1 MIRSQHVTRTSAPR
15 AHAPGA
21 SVPWSRGVRRKPR
34 SEAIA
39 HSSDEHTALR
49 VVVGGVRGTRP
60 VGRSQVHRYGGD
72 TLSVLI
78 ESPARRVVLD
88 AGTGLY
94 RLVDELLR
102 HPRDRSL
109 DVFLSHLHLDHVIGL
124 PSLLRLQ
131 EDGWNVRVWLAG
143 GERARHVL
151 HGVVSPPLWPRGLTC
166 VDWRE
171 LPGSDGY
178 ALIAMDDIVVRTCPL
193 VHPDGSVAFR
203 IESGAAA
210 VVFVT
215 DFEWARTPDRGRA
228 ELISLCTDPAA
239 AELLLCEGQ
248 YTPVEARARRG
259 WGHST
264 WEDVVEIARLTGIEC
279 TRVIHHDPARDDDA
293 VTEIERAMQR
303 VHPAC
308 GMAMQGEIL
317 HVNPRSVNV
326 NVNVRHPSVAREYV
340 QWLIEHYH
348 NLTSLT
354 DVKAGSVIAMHAAIA
369 AGTFQGLSLMQGWS
383 HAEASAGRWVVVVV
397 VLAAAVYAYCA
408 VRSLQAAFAVVRP
421 RVRDHSGAGAVMFYQ
436 SVGRFADESDPGSE
450 WLESLERM
458 DAQAF
463 DASLA
468 ANAVAMARIVHEKV
482 EDCKK
487 AVSRLGW
494 ALAAWSVGAGLLV
507 LYAAL
512 R

>member
-1 MIRSQHVTRTSAPR
+1 M
-15 AHAPGA
+15 
-21 SVPWSRGVRRKPR
+21 
-34 SEAIA
+34 
-39 HSSDEHTALR
+39 
-49 VVVGGVRGTRP
+49 RGTRP
-60 VGRSQVHRYGGD
+60 VGGSQVHRYGGD

-78 ESPARRVVLD
+78 ESPARRAILD

-124 PSLLRLQ
+124 PALLRLQ
-131 EDGWNVRVWLAG
+131 EDEWNVRVWLAG
-143 GERARHVL
+143 GEQARHSL
-151 HGVVSPPLWPRGLTC
+151 EGVVSPPLWPRGLAC

-171 LPGSDGY
+171 IPGSDGY

-193 VHPDGSVAFR
+193 VHPGGSVAFR

-210 VVFVT
+210 VVIVT

-228 ELISLCTDPAA
+228 ELISLCTEPAP
-239 AELLLCEGQ
+239 AEVLLCEGQ
-248 YTPVEARARRG
+248 YTPVEALARRG

-264 WEDVVEIARLTGIEC
+264 WEDVVEITRLTGIEC

-293 VTEIERAMQR
+293 IADLERTLQR

-308 GMAMQGEIL
+308 GMAIQGEIL
-317 HVNPRSVNV
+317 HVNPGSVSVNV
-326 NVNVRHPSVAREYV
+326 HHPSVAREYV

-369 AGTFQGLSLMQGWS
+369 AGTFQGLSLMQDWS
-383 HAEASAGRWVVVVV
+383 RAEESAGRWVLV
-397 VLAAAVYAYCA
+397 VLVALASVVYVALA

-421 RVRDHSGAGAVMFYQ
+421 RVRDHGGAGAVMFYQ
-436 SVGRFADESDPGSE
+436 SVGRFADESDPGRE

-468 ANAVAMARIVHEKV
+468 ANAVAMGRIVHEKV